1 MNAPIRL
8 YPGDACA
15 EQSPYEIAAQI
26 TVLADRHARLMG
38 SSATAALLANLSRTH
53 HLRSVRKVNL

>member
-8 YPGDACA
+8 YPGDAC
-15 EQSPYEIAAQI
+15 EQSPDDIAASI
-26 TVLADRHARLMG
+26 MILAGRYARLMG